1 MKRLSSVILSVIG
14 VVLLSSCSILPKPT
28 VTEIHYYDIGFPEKN
43 INTELAISVLTFTGG
58 VGADSRM
65 VFRNNT
71 NKVQF
76 DAYNRWS
83 YSPAKL
89 VQRYLSLAFDDNK
102 IAPTMY
108 MVKGEI
114 LRFDGN
120 IENKT
125 ANLSM
130 KIDTSPV
137 EGNTTI
143 SSEVYSVSIP
153 VKNETATAYAEAM
166 QKAMHVITL
175 KIEKQLKSL
184 KKR

>member
-1 MKRLSSVILSVIG
+1 MKRVYSVILSVTG
-14 VVLLSSCSILPKPT
+14 AVLLSSCSILPRPE
-28 VTEIHYYDIGFPEKN
+28 VTEIHYYDIGFPDKS
-43 INTELAISVLTFTGG
+43 INTELAISVLTFSGG
-58 VGADSRM
+58 VGTESRM
-65 VFRNNT
+65 VFRNNH
-71 NKVQF
+71 NKVLF

-89 VQRYLSLAFDDNK
+89 VQRYLALAFDDNK

-108 MVKGEI
+108 VVNGEI

-137 EGNTTI
+137 DGKGTI

-153 VKNETATAYAEAM
+153 VEEETATGYAKAM
-166 QKAMHVITL
+166 QKAMQIITL
-175 KIEKQLKSL
+175 KIDKQLKSL
-184 KKR
+184 EKK